1 MRGHEEDVVEA
12 LAPSGRQVELVHG
25 ESSVTI
31 TEVGG
36 GLREYRIGGVP
47 VLDGYGADAM
57 ASRGRGQ
64 LLLPWPNRIANGR
77 YTFRGTDHQLP
88 VNEVPLGNAS
98 HGLTRWSAWQLDRLG
113 PAAARAS
120 FILRAQSGYPFTVSF
135 TAEYRLGDD
144 GLAVTM
150 TATNLGG
157 QPAPVGM
164 GAHPYLMTVGADGAT
179 VRADDVE
186 LTVPATTWLE
196 TDDRSIPVGAREV
209 AGAPVDFRRPHA
221 VGSLA
226 LDTCYTGLAR
236 DPDGRARVRLGA
248 PGGGSVTVWMDET
261 WPYVQVFT
269 GDTLSPQE
277 RRRSIAVEPLTCPAN
292 AFNSGDGLR
301 VLEPAETVGG
311 TWGIQATA
319 G

>member
-1 MRGHEEDVVEA
+1 MEA
-12 LAPSGRQVELVHG
+12 LAPSGRQVELVHAD
-25 ESSVTI
+25 SRVTI

-36 GLREYRIGGVP
+36 GLREYRIGAAP
-47 VLDGYGADAM
+47 VLDGYDADAM

-77 YTFRGTDHQLP
+77 YTFGGTTHQLP
-88 VNEVPLGNAS
+88 VNEVALGNAS
-98 HGLTRWSAWQLDRLG
+98 HGLTRWSAWELERLG
-113 PAAARAS
+113 PAAVRAT
-120 FILRAQSGYPFTVSF
+120 FILRAQSGYPFAIGFAT
-135 TAEYRLGDD
+135 EYHLGAD
-144 GLAVTM
+144 GLTVTM
-150 TATNLGG
+150 TATNLGS

-164 GAHPYLMTVGADGAT
+164 GAHPYLMIVGTDGST

-186 LTVPATTWLE
+186 LTIPAGTRLE
-196 TDDRSIPVGAREV
+196 TDDRSIPTGAQEV
-209 AGAPVDFRRPHA
+209 AGGPFDFRRPRP

-226 LDTCYTGLAR
+226 LDTCYTDLDR
-236 DPDGRARVRLGA
+236 DPDGRSRVRLSA

-261 WPYVQVFT
+261 WQYVQVFT

-301 VLEPAETVGG
+301 VLDPADSVGG
-311 TWGIQATA
+311 TWGIQPTL